1 MNSCNAQLS
10 IFSKP
15 QYRSERSYR
24 LRRPF
29 CYEVGSGAVRWLNRE
44 SPTPFYNRAILDFPE
59 TSAVSWPL
67 EKMFAIWLLGR
78 VRRERVVK

>member
-29 CYEVGSGAVRWLNRE
+29 CYEVGSGAVRWQTRE
-44 SPTPFYNRAILDFPE
+44 SPTPFYNRAILVFPQI
-59 TSAVSWPL
+59 SAVSW
-67 EKMFAIWLLGR
+67 LL
-78 VRRERVVK
+78 RRCLLSGYLGEYVGSE